1 MSNIPKISVLIICY
15 KQEELIR
22 RALDSIIAQR
32 EFVYE
37 ICVSDDCSPDN
48 TWEVLKDYD
57 RRYPGL
63 FKLHRNNPNVG
74 IFQNIEYTWTMPTG
88 NMIYQLSG
96 DDAIPNNYFKSIIE
110 FINVNKIDYSKAVC
124 IYTDYLEVMPSG
136 SIVYHSNKKIFA
148 ADPLKLKIRQI
159 ISNRGCCYSKALL
172 SKFKKVSQGKSY
184 EVELAQD
191 CQIQIFTDTI
201 YYLPIPGNTYYTQIG
216 VSTRMTNTERQQ
228 SAIDSFPFAG
238 RFFETC
244 GYKLDILDKNFL
256 QFVENFERYRLYKR
270 KLDFLRTIFYYLTS
284 IDIRLGLDGFQIV
297 KFLRMV
303 RRLFTK

>member
-96 DDAIPNNYFKSIIE
+96 DDAVPEGYFSSICSYVVNNQLDFKKE
-110 FINVNKIDYSKAVC
+110 AFC
-124 IYTDYLEVMPSG
+124 IYTNYLERKPNG
-136 SIVYHSNKKIFA
+136 EEILYSNYKIQHFNA
-148 ADPLKLKIRQI
+148 LKLKIRQLVN
-159 ISNRGCCYSKALL
+159 NRGCCFSKLILDRFIPVSKGRSYS
-172 SKFKKVSQGKSY
+172 
-184 EVELAQD
+184 VELAQD
-191 CQIQIFTDTI
+191 SQLQMFSDEN
-201 YYLPIPGNTYYTQIG
+201 YYISIPGNIYYSQIG
-216 VSTRMTNTERQQ
+216 VSSNLSRTDNL
-228 SAIDSFPFAG
+228 DSFPFAG
-238 RFFETC
+238 AFYMDNGSKIDWFDINYIKYVYAFESFFYYHKIRFLPQAICYF
-244 GYKLDILDKNFL
+244 ILSIDLRLGWDGL
-256 QFVENFERYRLYKR
+256 QAAKFQR
-270 KLDFLRTIFYYLTS
+270 KLRSL
-284 IDIRLGLDGFQIV
+284 V
-297 KFLRMV
+297 KPCV
-303 RRLFTK
+303 